1 MPRRTSARLTSSAT
15 PQASSVSFQ
24 LPTQDADPSILLLR
38 RHWKWAAFSQ
48 FFFTFNALFAMN
60 DVTLIDIENDLAYS
74 TNRVL
79 SRIITRLLVTLTQDR
94 KISIDNWQ
102 TALRKQYM
110 RRDPDANPIGPIQ
123 QIYANVAESSRASTA
138 PPLPSE
144 TAEELL
150 QEEAKKRVA
159 HDDGTSVDGDA
170 VPDDLAD
177 AVEDKSEEPKID
189 QSKDEVIASSSEG
202 LQDSEQPQQQIDWHD
217 LPTIKKLE
225 SLHTLIEWQFHNP
238 NRLRTQMKDDDE
250 NAQWHIEPI
259 GYDAKRNAYWLIG
272 GVCYFLISLPR
283 LDLDSADRL
292 WIQREPPRPTLKRK
306 RLAKPTT
313 SKSAGRKSSSSN
325 KRQRVEPEP
334 EPTPP
339 PTTPARASR
348 QRNRAQTQNSSPPGS
363 RGTRAAKSRAN
374 QKLDAQAKDLA
385 EFQRQMARSKSDNA
399 RPLTPRRPSGIRVS
413 ARLRGAL
420 AEDEW
425 QEVPEEWL
433 SVSGYDGKEGDEK
446 TLPKAK
452 TRLKTGLES
461 DEESVSDLT
470 ELSEDEETE
479 EEDAQEEADKEES
492 EEPSVKDEE
501 TEAEFVPAPD
511 KSNGKIDDDKEDED
525 LPPLP
530 EGFVEWETICITLE
544 EWDTFP
550 EQFEKATH
558 YAEKSLYKVLT
569 QTVVPEITAELRE
582 VEKKKRKEEAVVH
595 RKRSSRIAIKESEKE
610 QELLAARKRAE
621 EDEKMSRAR
630 RAEAR
635 RQKEEADR
643 IKRET
648 AREQRRKEREAKQAA
663 EPETNDSP
671 DASIDVVSQ
680 EPSSSAIPPGQMGKF
695 PTLSVPV
702 PANGTGAPS
711 SGSRTP
717 AEDWELDC
725 EVCGSRGFNRDD
737 GLPIMC
743 CGRCS
748 KWQHIVCHDRRDTAA
763 GRPQRNWDAEDF
775 ICKRCRVPGSRA
787 SSFSSSSQLPTPTD
801 LKAVYGAVGAQPY
814 YNSQPSYSHDRYP
827 NGSYYA
833 GGAPSGRYSYEHQS
847 DIRSSGMPSQP
858 YTQAPRTSGVT
869 FAHYQPQQGGFSTS
883 RPSYSV
889 QEPVPI
895 TQQTRYSQSTS
906 PVQVT
911 GVSQYPGSFQP
922 HPSPHVQVQP
932 QQHRW
937 QPSSYSRSDASYSMN
952 AVLPPSPYTS
962 QQQPYY
968 PGTSAATTSVPF
980 SQMHGTNHQSMSQYS
995 GYQHAAPYQQSR

>member
-24 LPTQDADPSILLLR
+24 LPAQDADPSILPLR

-48 FFFTFNALFAMN
+48 FFFTFNTLFAMN

-79 SRIITRLLVTLTQDR
+79 SRIMTRLLVTLTQDR

-123 QIYANVAESSRASTA
+123 QIYVNVAESSRASTA

-144 TAEELL
+144 TAEELV
-150 QEEAKKRVA
+150 QEEAKKNVA
-159 HDDGTSVDGDA
+159 HEDGASVDGDA
-170 VPDDLAD
+170 VPDDSAD

-189 QSKDEVIASSSEG
+189 ESKDEVVASSSEA
-202 LQDSEQPQQQIDWHD
+202 LQDSEELQQQIDWLD

-250 NAQWHIEPI
+250 NAQWRIEPI

-272 GVCYFLISLPR
+272 
-283 LDLDSADRL
+283 ADRL
-292 WIQREPPRPTLKRK
+292 WLQREPPRPTLKRK
-306 RLAKPTT
+306 RLANTNT
-313 SKSAGRKSSSSN
+313 SKSTGRKPSN
-325 KRQRVEPEP
+325 KRQRVEPDP

-348 QRNRAQTQNSSPPGS
+348 QRNQTQTQNSSPSGS

-385 EFQRQMARSKSDNA
+385 EFQRQMARSKSANA
-399 RPLTPRRPSGIRVS
+399 PLTPRRPSGIRVS
-413 ARLRGAL
+413 ARLRGTL

-433 SVSGYDGKEGDEK
+433 SVNARDGKKGEEK
-446 TLPKAK
+446 MLPKAK

-470 ELSEDEETE
+470 ELSEDESTN
-479 EEDAQEEADKEES
+479 EDAEEEADKEES
-492 EEPSVKDEE
+492 EEPSIKDEE
-501 TEAEFVPAPD
+501 AEAEFVPAPN
-511 KSNGKIDDDKEDED
+511 KSNGKIDVDEEDED
-525 LPPLP
+525 HPPLP
-530 EGFVEWETICITLE
+530 EGFIEWETICITLE
-544 EWDTFP
+544 EWESFP

-558 YAEKSLYKVLT
+558 YAEKSLYRVLT
-569 QTVVPEITAELRE
+569 QTIVPEITAELRE

-621 EDEKMSRAR
+621 EDEKMGRAR

-648 AREQRRKEREAKQAA
+648 AREQRRKEREAKQVA
-663 EPETNDSP
+663 EPEAEPSA
-671 DASIDVVSQ
+671 DAPIDVVSQ

-695 PTLSVPV
+695 PTLSVPIPV
-702 PANGTGAPS
+702 NGTGASS

-717 AEDWELDC
+717 GEDWELDC
-725 EVCGSRGFNRDD
+725 EVCGSRGFNKDD

-743 CGRCS
+743 CGRCL
-748 KWQHIVCHDRRDTAA
+748 KWQHILCHDRRDAAA
-763 GRPQRNWDAEDF
+763 GRPKRNWDAEDF
-775 ICKRCRVPGSRA
+775 ICKRCRVSGSRA
-787 SSFSSSSQLPTPTD
+787 SSFSSGSQLPTPTD
-801 LKAVYGAVGAQPY
+801 LKAAYGSVGTQPY
-814 YNSQPSYSHDRYP
+814 YSNQSGYSHDRYP
-827 NGSYYA
+827 NGSYYS
-833 GGAPSGRYSYEHQS
+833 GGAPSGRYSYDHQS
-847 DIRSSGMPSQP
+847 DVRSSGMPSQS
-858 YTQAPRTSGVT
+858 YTQAPRTSGGVT

-889 QEPVPI
+889 QEPVPL

-906 PVQVT
+906 PVPVS
-911 GVSQYPGSFQP
+911 GVGQYPGPF
-922 HPSPHVQVQP
+922 
-932 QQHRW
+932 
-937 QPSSYSRSDASYSMN
+937 QPSSYSRNEYMN
-952 AVLPPSPYTS
+952 AVLPPPPYVSS

-968 PGTSAATTSVPF
+968 PGTPTTSNSVPY
-980 SQMHGTNHQSMSQYS
+980 SQMHSTNHQSMSQYS
-995 GYQHAAPYQQSR
+995 GYQHTAPYQQSR